1 MMEKIRFKFFQADDI
16 DKHSFYR
23 IPKQLFTDSYFKGL
37 SSDAKILYGL
47 MLDRISL
54 SVKNRWLDEQNRAY
68 IYFSIEEVMEM
79 LDCGKNKA
87 IPHVAPRLFLSR
99 ELPGEH
105 LDPGSL

>member
-47 MLDRISL
+47 HAGAYMT
-54 SVKNRWLDEQNRAY
+54 SV
-68 IYFSIEEVMEM
+68 
-79 LDCGKNKA
+79 
-87 IPHVAPRLFLSR
+87 
-99 ELPGEH
+99 
-105 LDPGSL
+105 